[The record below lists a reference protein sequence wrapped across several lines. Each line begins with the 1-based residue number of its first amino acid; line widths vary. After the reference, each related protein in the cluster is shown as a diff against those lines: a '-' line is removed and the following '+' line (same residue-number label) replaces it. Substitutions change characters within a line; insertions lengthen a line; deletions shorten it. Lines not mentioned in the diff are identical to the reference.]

1 MEDKAKKQVK
11 IIFAVRILLWIIAF
25 ASTLVW
31 VIYNFKLNAEEISDP
46 AEFAARFRPLFYTCL
61 GISVI
66 AVCVAFALY
75 MVSKKIKEK
84 NGIK

>member
-11 IIFAVRILLWIIAF
+11 LIFAVRILLWITAF
-25 ASTLVW
+25 AATLVW
-31 VIYNFKLNAEEISDP
+31 VIYNFKLSAEEIFDP
-46 AEFAARFRPLFYTCL
+46 AEFAAGFRPLFYTCL
-61 GISVI
+61 VISII
-66 AVCVAFALY
+66 AVCVAFALH